1 MKTPHKLKQWATLH
15 GVTDEA
21 LQGLLAIMIPDT
33 VEATTSG
40 DAKSESFVQSNEMI
54 SASRRGGRLWR
65 NNVGVLPDKYGR
77 PVRYGL
83 CNESKEVN
91 KICKSSDLIGIQPI
105 LITED
110 MVGSTIGQFVAR
122 EAKKQ
127 GWRYVGNDHEVGQL
141 NFLSLVIALGGD
153 GQFVNTVDDHV

>member
-1 MKTPHKLKQWATLH
+1 MKTPHKLKRWAQLH
-15 GVTDEA
+15 NISDEA
-21 LQGLLAIMIPDT
+21 LQELLGIMIPDA
-33 VEATTSG
+33 VEPAVIS
-40 DAKSESFVQSNEMI
+40 DAKSEAFVQSGEMI
-54 SASRRGGRLWR
+54 NASRRGGRLWR

-91 KICKSSDLIGIQPI
+91 KVCKSSDLIGVQPI

-122 EAKKQ
+122 EVKKP
-127 GWRYVGNDHEVGQL
+127 GWHYVGNAHEEGQL

-153 GQFVNTVDDHV
+153 AQFINDVDEDV